1 MRIVLALA
9 LAIAIAGTVS
19 ARGQA
24 AGHGPANAAL
34 AKDGLVIVMRHASS
48 PRTPPTAETA
58 QPDNP
63 GLDMQGVTAA
73 QAAWLRTK
81 VAERPASGNTLIV
94 THPPNL
100 TRAFPDWGGT
110 VADGE
115 SVVLRPNGRDAFE
128 VVDGIPIDGWARRAT
143 PER

>member
-24 AGHGPANAAL
+24 AGHGLASAAL
-34 AKDGLVIVMRHASS
+34 AKGGLVIVMRHASS
-48 PRTPPTAETA
+48 PRTPPTAETT

-73 QAAWLRTK
+73 EAAWLRTK

-94 THPPNL
+94 THQPNL
-100 TRAFPDWGGT
+100 TRAFPGWGGS

-115 SVVLRPNGRDAFE
+115 SVVLRPDGRGAFE
-128 VVDGIPIDGWARRAT
+128 VVDRIPIDGWARRAT